1 MQAPTSGPTWYGSN
15 LGNAI
20 VVPKADGDNS
30 GVLEFPRKGLLPT
43 PNKRHSAGRIGD
55 VSGGGAK
62 SALDPIA
69 TRIAPALSA
78 DGGEDDADG
87 SVTDDDSQKLG
98 PPRDQVSWPDATPPA
113 LMGSEERE
121 EGTRTTTTSWPWG

>member
-1 MQAPTSGPTWYGSN
+1 MAEF
-15 LGNAI
+15 LG
-20 VVPKADGDNS
+20 KR
-30 GVLEFPRKGLLPT
+30 LRPT

-87 SVTDDDSQKLG
+87 SETDDDSQKLG
-98 PPRDQVSWPDATPPA
+98 APREQVSWPDATPPG
-113 LMGSEERE
+113 LMGSKDRE
-121 EGTRTTTTSWPWG
+121 DGTRSMTMSWPR

>member
-30 GVLEFPRKGLLPT
+30 GVLEFLRKGLRPT

-55 VSGGGAK
+55 VSGGGAE
-62 SALDPIA
+62 SALEPIA
-69 TRIAPALSA
+69 MRIAPALSA
-78 DGGEDDADG
+78 NEGE
-87 SVTDDDSQKLG
+87 DDDSQKLG
-98 PPRDQVSWPDATPPA
+98 APAGVLARRDPA
-113 LMGSEERE
+113 RIDGVGGS
-121 EGTRTTTTSWPWG
+121 

>member
-1 MQAPTSGPTWYGSN
+1 MQAPTSGPKWYDSN
-15 LGNAI
+15 LCHAI
-20 VVPKADGDNS
+20 VAPKEDGNDS
-30 GVLEFPRKGLLPT
+30 AVAEFLRKRLRPT

-78 DGGEDDADG
+78 DGGEDDANG